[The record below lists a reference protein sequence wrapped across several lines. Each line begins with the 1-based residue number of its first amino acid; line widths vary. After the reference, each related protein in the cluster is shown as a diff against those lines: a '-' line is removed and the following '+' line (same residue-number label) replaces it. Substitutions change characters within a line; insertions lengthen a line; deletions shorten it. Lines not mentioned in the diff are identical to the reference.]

1 LNVET
6 GDFVK
11 ISYTGKF
18 DEDQIFDTTDEEIA
32 KEYDIYNP
40 RGMYGGDVI
49 IVGAGHTIQG
59 LDEELDGKDV
69 GYSGEVVIPPEKA
82 FGEHDPKKVESYSL
96 SKFKN
101 KNAQPGMQVEIEG
114 KRGIVTQVI
123 GRRARVDFNHPLAGK
138 EVTYEYKI
146 ESKLEEP
153 DEKIKGILGL
163 YTGIPEIEV
172 KIDGNTARI
181 VTPPEITFNQR
192 WLMSKARVAEEILEH
207 TELGNIEYV
216 ERYSKEEKLD
226 EAEDQEDEQ

>member
-1 LNVET
+1 MNVET